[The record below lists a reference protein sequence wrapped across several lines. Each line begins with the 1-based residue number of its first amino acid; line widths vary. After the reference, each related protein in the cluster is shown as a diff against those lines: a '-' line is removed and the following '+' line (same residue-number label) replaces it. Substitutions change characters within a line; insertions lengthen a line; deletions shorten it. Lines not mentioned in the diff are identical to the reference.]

1 MTPIEVKDQIERLWA
16 KDKDLL
22 ELIFGRYYPVMDGEA
37 FVTDSLGPKM
47 FFITKL
53 LVPPNRFRPES

>member
-1 MTPIEVKDQIERLWA
+1 MTPIEVKDQIEKLWA
-16 KDKDLL
+16 KEKDLL
-22 ELIFGRYYPVMDGEA
+22 ELIFGKYYPVADGEPFA
-37 FVTDSLGPKM
+37 SDSLGPKM